1 MQDPSVWTVRAV
13 SIAQAAIRVI
23 VNSGLDAVSVRTV
36 AAEANVAVGSVQY
49 HMGTRDELLAKALMY
64 STYRQH
70 ERVNAYRLAGS
81 VRDRLAASLME
92 LLPTGGVQREDAVMW
107 VTFNAAA
114 STRDWLAPVMSREL
128 DLFQERVAVALRAAR
143 ESGEL
148 VSGIDDD
155 SGARLITALVNGL
168 ALDYLNAPGGDAT
181 VKQLRG
187 DLERGLALVFGGGR

>member
-1 MQDPSVWTVRAV
+1 MQDPSVWTARAV

-36 AAEANVAVGSVQY
+36 AAEASVAVGSVQY

-92 LLPTGGVQREDAVMW
+92 LLPTDGVQREDAVMW

-128 DLFQERVAVALRAAR
+128 DLFQERVAAALRAAR

-181 VKQLRG
+181 VKQLCG